1 MDKGVWNDHSVDLS
15 DYENVYVQISYSGTT
30 AIRAIDE
37 ISLAQGVAP
46 VKYTLTIENL
56 ENGTLS
62 LTNGGAS
69 VASGDQFKA
78 GTSLVVTPKP
88 ASGYL
93 FESLT
98 VNGEAVELTDGSYNL
113 TMPAADVTIAATFKA
128 NEKPA
133 ATLTL
138 SKNGETEL
146 LPGNYKQDD
155 VVTLPDFESEC
166 SKTFVGWV
174 ADEN

>member
-1 MDKGVWNDHSVDLS
+1 MSKGAWKDHSVDLS
-15 DYENVYVQISYSGTT
+15 DYENVYVQISYGSST

-46 VKYTLTIENL
+46 VKYTLTIESP

-62 LTNGGAS
+62 VKKGGEA

-78 GTSLVVTPKP
+78 GTSLVVTPTP
-88 ASGYL
+88 ATGYV

-98 VNGEAVELTDGSYNL
+98 VDDSAVELTDGTYTFN
-113 TMPAADVTIAATFKA
+113 MPAADVTIAATFKE

-138 SKNGETEL
+138 SKN
-146 LPGNYKQDD
+146 
-155 VVTLPDFESEC
+155 
-166 SKTFVGWV
+166 
-174 ADEN
+174 